1 MIDQNYG
8 KAKTLK
14 RLTWG
19 ATSTRNDGVCGY
31 ARTPFLVNEEPCDKP
46 QGINSHITNTAAA
59 TLWQAT
65 GNYQVKS
72 IKTKRNGKNEF

>member
-8 KAKTLK
+8 KAKALK

-31 ARTPFLVNEEPCDKP
+31 ARTPFLV
-46 QGINSHITNTAAA
+46 I
-59 TLWQAT
+59 
-65 GNYQVKS
+65 KS
-72 IKTKRNGKNEF
+72 IETKRNGKNEC